1 MIKFRINRKEEPEGG
16 VARCLMAFSGEVG
29 DIG

>member
-1 MIKFRINRKEEPEGG
+1 MVKFRINRKGEPGG
-16 VARCLMAFSGEVG
+16 ARCLMAFSGEVA